1 MKQFFFLFPYLSAP
15 PPTEFSAAPT
25 SIAVLEQVRSCLRLV
40 CTDTTGMPPCPRFS
54 SISGAAR
61 CHWTMYCLSR
71 SREYPVKWGACLG
84 AVDDGLAVLNA
95 AGDANCC
102 RPCGALAGRL
112 RPWQLGN
119 EMGRPMGSVRCIP
132 REARKEAGARR
143 RGGGWRPRS
152 WVARGRNQHCFPGQ
166 RDRERWLGEILI

>member
-1 MKQFFFLFPYLSAP
+1 M
-15 PPTEFSAAPT
+15 
-25 SIAVLEQVRSCLRLV
+25 
-40 CTDTTGMPPCPRFS
+40 
-54 SISGAAR
+54 
-61 CHWTMYCLSR
+61 
-71 SREYPVKWGACLG
+71 KWGACLG

-132 REARKEAGARR
+132 REARKEAGRR
-143 RGGGWRPRS
+143 VEAEELGGAGEEPALFPRTK
-152 WVARGRNQHCFPGQ
+152 G
-166 RDRERWLGEILI
+166 